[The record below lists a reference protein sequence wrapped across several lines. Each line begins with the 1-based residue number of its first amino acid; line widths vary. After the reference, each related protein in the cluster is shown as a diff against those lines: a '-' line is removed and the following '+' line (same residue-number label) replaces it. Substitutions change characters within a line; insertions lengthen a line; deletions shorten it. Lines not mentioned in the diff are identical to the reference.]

1 MLTVSQVA
9 SIIGLLMAFG
19 VPSPTVLTVQGI
31 LNAQI
36 ATTTPIT
43 AIVAPP
49 DTFSSVPEIPEGT
62 SAPQIQAP
70 TCTLE
75 AGEYVGGLDDLVYVV
90 WNTTNADSGK
100 IYLQRNGQPA
110 VNMTPIAFGRWGNP
124 EGSGW
129 NIGKN
134 PSSIFTVEADIQ
146 GAGGIGSCTTSVI
159 PQ

>member
-43 AIVAPP
+43 TIVAPP
-49 DTFSSVPEIPEGT
+49 DTFSSVPVMPEGIST
-62 SAPQIQAP
+62 PQIQAP

-75 AGEYVGGLDDLVYVV
+75 AGQYVGGEDDLAYVV
-90 WNTTNADSGK
+90 WNTTDANSGK
-100 IYLQRNGQPA
+100 IYSQRNGQPA
-110 VNMTPIAFGRWGNP
+110 VNMSPIAFGRYGNP
-124 EGSGW
+124 QGSGW
-129 NIGKN
+129 NI
-134 PSSIFTVEADIQ
+134 
-146 GAGGIGSCTTSVI
+146 
-159 PQ
+159 